1 MLQLRPDQISV
12 YSGRNTR
19 GGQFPI
25 YQYLKIGRWK
35 LYVCYVLKN
44 TVQECTITIILVLKN
59 TQTIPKSLTN

>member
-25 YQYLKIGRWK
+25 YQYLKIGRWE

-44 TVQECTITIILVLKN
+44 TVQEGTITIILD
-59 TQTIPKSLTN
+59 